1 MGHFVSFPEA
11 EGPERVERLVLN
23 LVDPA
28 VDAGAVGQL
37 ISLSLSPLDGGAAA
51 LFNSDPLIDYRSQ
64 RPLMNYKDGRL
75 VDMRRSGIVLS
86 HASDVEGQPF
96 LHLHGAEPDFQ
107 WDALL
112 ADMIDIIERF
122 GVKSTFS
129 FTAVPSATP
138 HTRPA
143 DMVVRTADKREDQV
157 FEADFWF
164 TASFADYVEFHTAKL
179 GISHTNVAVR
189 VPVYLAGDRY
199 FTGAAGA
206 LGLTS
211 SLSGLYFPLGDLEQA
226 AAEEVEAYSSA
237 IEGNEELAQFI
248 DKLEKDYDANGSVR
262 GYVTAP
268 KPELRV
274 PTVDEIGR
282 AAEQF
287 LAGVSSPRA
296 SASEKT
302 FDPQGLLR
310 KMERYQ
316 GFLPGEPG
324 VGESPAFDVSAMRSH
339 QAGAAAEAPE
349 RPADDEGDSRG
360 SAEEAADVA
369 TDAQAA
375 ESPEGAAES
384 VADPAE
390 GSAVGEDEAAGAD
403 ADADGPESGAGAG
416 VADAFEPEEADIAGS
431 EAPAAD
437 AAEVEGEAAAEAEAA
452 VGFESD
458 EDFSTVSEEAGNGSK
473 DVALTD
479 SAAESDVPVES
490 DSAAESDVPAEA
502 VDARDR
508 SGVAA
513 GFGDAGVV
521 GGESDPTRG
530 DASNLGDDRSGASKR
545 ENQEEALQADV
556 EADNAGEN
564 AGEFGSAAGAE
575 ESGTGEAGGREAYA
589 VGEADL
595 DGEKGGLREQT
606 ESYGHVGAEGL
617 AESYGHV
624 GAEELAGTEES
635 VGVEGAQES
644 VGVEGSQEFADVE
657 DRRELSGIQEARD
670 LNGIE
675 STGKSA
681 DNEPGEVLEPDETL
695 EPLSALGRIKAF
707 LKNLPDA
714 PDPSEQNGEPG
725 EVLDPAETLEPLS
738 ASGYIDVAA
747 IENSGWSAPEGHV
760 QDFGENGIPGEDAEG
775 AEGDGAILDAADAG
789 SEDQAVGFEA
799 AAAETEANAGLLI
812 TESEVIESMM
822 GDSAEQPSNAD
833 GAPAESS
840 AERVS
845 VVDGALA
852 DSAMAGPPSG
862 AGSAEDPEAWERPN
876 ELEPPVSFDSAGS
889 FEPAAFDSSD
899 PLESSSAFGGPGALP
914 AGGEG
919 SPREFEGV
927 SFTTGDGGQ
936 AVGYEADGSG
946 EGFIPSGAQGGD
958 VDAWPVRGWDEAL
971 GFGRESE
978 TVVSQEDANA
988 SHNIVFAPHVFGA
1001 ALSAGDTPRHSA
1013 LERMQTLV
1021 LKDSPEADAL
1031 AEAASEKAEQ
1041 EAPAAETD
1049 GDAPAAGT
1057 DGDAPASGEMAPD
1070 GAGLTGENP
1079 ESPGEDE
1086 PSDGASNDAAANEIG
1101 PAGDGGAAPAISV
1114 PNEADPL
1121 GGAGA
1126 DSVPPASLPASNVG
1140 QLPEPGQGQVK
1151 RRRGKHS
1158 A

>member
-11 EGPERVERLVLN
+11 EGPERVERLGLN

-349 RPADDEGDSRG
+349 RPAGDEGDSRG

-390 GSAVGEDEAAGAD
+390 GSAVGEDEADVAD
-403 ADADGPESGAGAG
+403 ADAEAAESGAGVG

-452 VGFESD
+452 QRE
-458 EDFSTVSEEAGNGSK
+458 
-473 DVALTD
+473 L
-479 SAAESDVPVES
+479 AAEMAAQTAAQ
-490 DSAAESDVPAEA
+490 SARSR
-502 VDARDR
+502 VDAEKVLGIKTPKR
-508 SGVAA
+508 S
-513 GFGDAGVV
+513 
-521 GGESDPTRG
+521 R
-530 DASNLGDDRSGASKR
+530 
-545 ENQEEALQADV
+545 
-556 EADNAGEN
+556 
-564 AGEFGSAAGAE
+564 
-575 ESGTGEAGGREAYA
+575 A
-589 VGEADL
+589 V
-595 DGEKGGLREQT
+595 
-606 ESYGHVGAEGL
+606 SY
-617 AESYGHV
+617 S
-624 GAEELAGTEES
+624 
-635 VGVEGAQES
+635 
-644 VGVEGSQEFADVE
+644 
-657 DRRELSGIQEARD
+657 
-670 LNGIE
+670 
-675 STGKSA
+675 
-681 DNEPGEVLEPDETL
+681 
-695 EPLSALGRIKAF
+695 
-707 LKNLPDA
+707 
-714 PDPSEQNGEPG
+714 
-725 EVLDPAETLEPLS
+725 
-738 ASGYIDVAA
+738 
-747 IENSGWSAPEGHV
+747 
-760 QDFGENGIPGEDAEG
+760 
-775 AEGDGAILDAADAG
+775 
-789 SEDQAVGFEA
+789 
-799 AAAETEANAGLLI
+799 
-812 TESEVIESMM
+812 
-822 GDSAEQPSNAD
+822 
-833 GAPAESS
+833 
-840 AERVS
+840 
-845 VVDGALA
+845 
-852 DSAMAGPPSG
+852 
-862 AGSAEDPEAWERPN
+862 
-876 ELEPPVSFDSAGS
+876 
-889 FEPAAFDSSD
+889 
-899 PLESSSAFGGPGALP
+899 
-914 AGGEG
+914 
-919 SPREFEGV
+919 
-927 SFTTGDGGQ
+927 
-936 AVGYEADGSG
+936 
-946 EGFIPSGAQGGD
+946 
-958 VDAWPVRGWDEAL
+958 
-971 GFGRESE
+971 
-978 TVVSQEDANA
+978 
-988 SHNIVFAPHVFGA
+988 
-1001 ALSAGDTPRHSA
+1001 
-1013 LERMQTLV
+1013 
-1021 LKDSPEADAL
+1021 
-1031 AEAASEKAEQ
+1031 AASEDGTVKTTDESGKSVRRA
-1041 EAPAAETD
+1041 APRGSE
-1049 GDAPAAGT
+1049 G
-1057 DGDAPASGEMAPD
+1057 S
-1070 GAGLTGENP
+1070 
-1079 ESPGEDE
+1079 
-1086 PSDGASNDAAANEIG
+1086 SDGMNRAQRRAAA
-1101 PAGDGGAAPAISV
+1101 
-1114 PNEADPL
+1114 
-1121 GGAGA
+1121 
-1126 DSVPPASLPASNVG
+1126 
-1140 QLPEPGQGQVK
+1140 
-1151 RRRGKHS
+1151 RRRKH
-1158 A
+1158 

>member
-349 RPADDEGDSRG
+349 RPAGDEGDSRG

-390 GSAVGEDEAAGAD
+390 GSAVGEDEADVAD

-458 EDFSTVSEEAGNGSK
+458 EDFSTVSEEAGSGSK
-473 DVALTD
+473 DVALT
-479 SAAESDVPVES
+479 

-521 GGESDPTRG
+521 GGESDPEARGESDPTRG

-556 EADNAGEN
+556 EADNAGE
-564 AGEFGSAAGAE
+564 FGSAAGAE
-575 ESGTGEAGGREAYA
+575 ESGTGEDGGREAYA

-595 DGEKGGLREQT
+595 DGEKDGLREQ
-606 ESYGHVGAEGL
+606 AEP
-617 AESYGHV
+617 YGHV
-624 GAEELAGTEES
+624 GAEELAGTEESVGVEGAQES

-747 IENSGWSAPEGHV
+747 IESSGWSAPEGHV

-899 PLESSSAFGGPGALP
+899 PLESSRAFGGPGTLP

-936 AVGYEADGSG
+936 AVGYEADGSE

-1041 EAPAAETD
+1041 EAPAE
-1049 GDAPAAGT
+1049 T
-1057 DGDAPASGEMAPD
+1057 DGDAPASGETAPD

-1086 PSDGASNDAAANEIG
+1086 PSDGAPNDAAANEIG
-1101 PAGDGGAAPAISV
+1101 AAGDGGAAPAISV

>member
-349 RPADDEGDSRG
+349 RPADDEGDGSG

-390 GSAVGEDEAAGAD
+390 GSAVGEDEADVAD
-403 ADADGPESGAGAG
+403 ADAEAAESGAGAG
-416 VADAFEPEEADIAGS
+416 VADAFEPEEADIAGP

-458 EDFSTVSEEAGNGSK
+458 EDFSTVSEEAGSGSK
-473 DVALTD
+473 DVALT
-479 SAAESDVPVES
+479 

-521 GGESDPTRG
+521 GGESDPEARGESDPTRG

-556 EADNAGEN
+556 EADNAGE
-564 AGEFGSAAGAE
+564 FGSAAGAE
-575 ESGTGEAGGREAYA
+575 ESGTGEDGGREAYA

-595 DGEKGGLREQT
+595 DGEKDGLREQA
-606 ESYGHVGAEGL
+606 EPYGHA
-617 AESYGHV
+617 
-624 GAEELAGTEES
+624 GAEELAGTEEAVGVEGGAVEEIAGTEDARAFAGVEGAQES

-747 IENSGWSAPEGHV
+747 IESSGWSAPEGHV

-799 AAAETEANAGLLI
+799 AAAETEANAGFLI

-1041 EAPAAETD
+1041 EAPAE
-1049 GDAPAAGT
+1049 T
-1057 DGDAPASGEMAPD
+1057 DGDAPASGETAPD

-1086 PSDGASNDAAANEIG
+1086 PSDGAPNDAAANEIG
-1101 PAGDGGAAPAISV
+1101 QAGDGGAAPAISV

-1140 QLPEPGQGQVK
+1140 QLPEPGQGQVR

>member
-390 GSAVGEDEAAGAD
+390 GSAVGEDEADGAD
-403 ADADGPESGAGAG
+403 ADAEAAESGAGAG
-416 VADAFEPEEADIAGS
+416 VADAFEPEEADIAGP

-458 EDFSTVSEEAGNGSK
+458 EDFSTVSEEAGSGSK

-479 SAAESDVPVES
+479 SAAESDVR
-490 DSAAESDVPAEA
+490 AEA

-635 VGVEGAQES
+635 VGGEGAQESVGGEGAQESVGGEGAQES

-862 AGSAEDPEAWERPN
+862 AGSAEDSEAWERPN

-899 PLESSSAFGGPGALP
+899 PLESSSAFGGPGTLP

-936 AVGYEADGSG
+936 AVGYEADGSE

-1049 GDAPAAGT
+1049 GDNPAAET
-1057 DGDAPASGEMAPD
+1057 D

-1140 QLPEPGQGQVK
+1140 QLSEPGQGQVK